1 MSADKDTVFTD
12 PLANGSSGDVTPE
25 EVLAALAPDGFQDID
40 PAKHDWSYLNEGKEA
55 FDDEY
60 DPNATLEEETAR
72 RAEKAERIAAEQAES
87 QKPEPEAK
95 TGDTP
100 PLDKDTTEKV
110 DMWNKF
116 AETFEKSPEVIAQI
130 ALKAMSDTQRNAL
143 LKSLGVDPSSATKI
157 PVLPDLP
164 EDYEPI
170 GELEIALKSRFSDIK
185 AIPELRQQITDLQS
199 TLDERMGSKVRELHN
214 PIGTAAVHGEIALA
228 KLDVILE
235 ALGIDLPS
243 PDMNAL
249 NEILQDG
256 RSNFRSA
263 VQKLTKESYKKS
275 LAEYKQGRA
284 ARPQT
289 PGTSSTKSSNNSRNT
304 DMAAIM
310 RELNIPLR

>member
-1 MSADKDTVFTD
+1 MSDTVFTD
-12 PLANGSSGDVTPE
+12 PLANGASGDLTPAE
-25 EVLAALAPDGFQDID
+25 IASLASLPSDGFQDID
-40 PAKHDWSYLNEGKEA
+40 PLKHDFSYLNEGKEA

-72 RAEKAERIAAEQAES
+72 RAEKAERIANEQAEA
-87 QKPEPEAK
+87 QKPAEDAK
-95 TGDTP
+95 TEDTP
-100 PLDKDTTEKV
+100 PIDKATTEKV
-110 DMWNKF
+110 DMWDKF

-143 LKSLGVDPSSATKI
+143 LASLGINAAAAKAPA
-157 PVLPDLP
+157 LPDLP

-170 GELEIALKSRFSDIK
+170 GELEVAMKARFGDIK
-185 AIPELRQQITDLQS
+185 AIPELRQQIADLQS

-214 PIGTAAVHGEIALA
+214 PIGTASVQAEIGLA
-228 KLDVILE
+228 KLDAIME

-243 PDMNAL
+243 PDLDAL
-249 NEILQDG
+249 SELLKDG
-256 RSNFRSA
+256 RTTFKSA

-310 RELNIPLR
+310 RELGVPLR